1 MWGLVTGKLRTSPL
15 GGGKKARAK
24 VPAKGS
30 LASLGIN
37 NFGCSGYGKGG
48 IVRELWKVV

>member
-37 NFGCSGYGKGG
+37 NFALAVVDTG
-48 IVRELWKVV
+48 KVV